1 MAKKIGDKSCQSNF
15 DTRASDFLK
24 KTFCFYSCQIWEG
37 GLEAIAPL
45 ASGSDG
51 PDCRFY
57 IRYANYL
64 AVKCTA
70 AADYN
75 GLIVVAGKA
84 TLFSILLFLCNSSLQ
99 APAKVFFLTK
109 SCDGLFFMTQNLR
122 FGPIWL
128 FRVYKFLVVFITI
141 K

>member
-1 MAKKIGDKSCQSNF
+1 MQGL
-15 DTRASDFLK
+15 LK
-24 KTFCFYSCQIWEG
+24 EMFFFYSCQNLIGRVG
-37 GLEAIAPL
+37 GDCPL

-51 PDCRFY
+51 PNCRFY

-99 APAKVFFLTK
+99 APAKVFLTK
-109 SCDGLFFMTQNLR
+109 SCGWLFLMIQNLR
-122 FGPIWL
+122 FGPIWQ
-128 FRVYKFLVVFITI
+128 FRINESLGVFITTLSSI
-141 K
+141 

>member
-1 MAKKIGDKSCQSNF
+1 MQGL
-15 DTRASDFLK
+15 LK
-24 KTFCFYSCQIWEG
+24 EMFFFYSCQNLIGRVG
-37 GLEAIAPL
+37 GDCPL

-84 TLFSILLFLCNSSLQ
+84 TLFSILLFLCNSFLQ
-99 APAKVFFLTK
+99 APAKVFFNKILRWA
-109 SCDGLFFMTQNLR
+109 LFYDSESE
-122 FGPIWL
+122 IWADMA
-128 FRVYKFLVVFITI
+128 V
-141 K
+141 

>member
-1 MAKKIGDKSCQSNF
+1 MDVLLLFLQKSV
-15 DTRASDFLK
+15 RV
-24 KTFCFYSCQIWEG
+24 G
-37 GLEAIAPL
+37 GLGTIAPL
-45 ASGSDG
+45 VSGSDA

-84 TLFSILLFLCNSSLQ
+84 TLFSILLFLCNSFLQ
-99 APAKVFFLTK
+99 APAKVFFNKILRWA
-109 SCDGLFFMTQNLR
+109 LFYDSESE
-122 FGPIWL
+122 IWADMA
-128 FRVYKFLVVFITI
+128 V
-141 K
+141 